1 VPRQTESDI
10 KGLPVTTILI
20 TGVPGSGKSSVAEE
34 LSRRGYSALDA
45 DEIASLSGWVSV
57 VEPGERPSEASA
69 NWFTNHR
76 WEWNAS
82 HLDELVAQIGDDTLF
97 ICGSAS
103 NLEELVARF
112 SKIIALE
119 IDVATLSDRL
129 DAIDRSHGFPGGDGQ
144 TSEQIGRWLPTDQ
157 DRLRELGADMVD
169 GRRSV
174 REVVNQILVTA
185 GIPSRKAD
193 R

>member
-1 VPRQTESDI
+1 MAV
-10 KGLPVTTILI
+10 ILI

-34 LSRRGYSALDA
+34 LSRRGFSALDA
-45 DEIASLSGWVSV
+45 DEEASLSGWVDV
-57 VEPGERPSEASA
+57 VAPGERPSDASA

-82 HLDELVAQIGDDTLF
+82 RLDDLVDEIGVDTLF

-103 NLEELVARF
+103 NLEELVGRF
-112 SKIIALE
+112 SKVIALE
-119 IDVATLSDRL
+119 IDVDTLADRL
-129 DAIDRSHGFPGGDGQ
+129 DAIDQAYGFRSENGN
-144 TSEQIGRWLPTDQ
+144 TREQIQRWLPTDQ

-169 GRRSV
+169 GRRPIE
-174 REVVNQILVTA
+174 EVVNQILVTA